1 MVKCAACA
9 KFMAAKGGE
18 TSCPKCSK
26 GLAPVGDTAGKQA
39 SPTGHLLDS
48 HDIVAEIRAQFDGMK
63 AEMLLEFQSFKEEL
77 RGLRTEVLQLK
88 SDLASIR
95 TDMTFCMSKVAVLE
109 ARTAEMET
117 YLTES
122 DIGTTGELEQAVSEL
137 KMACNDREQESLFN
151 EVEITGIPEHRGE
164 NLLHLIPLLAEK
176 IGVPFQEHD
185 INSIDRLG
193 SPMQENSVG
202 PRKIVIRFT
211 RRITRNT
218 FLQKARQRRGLI
230 TSAEL
235 GLEGP
240 PAPLYFNERLTRL
253 NRQLFAKAR
262 GECRHH
268 QWRYCWIKSGRIY
281 LRKDEGSQ
289 VSRIRVEKDLSVLFQ
304 DSPKM

>member
-1 MVKCAACA
+1 
-9 KFMAAKGGE
+9 
-18 TSCPKCSK
+18 
-26 GLAPVGDTAGKQA
+26 
-39 SPTGHLLDS
+39 
-48 HDIVAEIRAQFDGMK
+48 MK
-63 AEMLLEFQSFKEEL
+63 AEMLLEFKSFKEEL
-77 RGLRTEVLQLK
+77 RGLRIEVLQLK
-88 SDLASIR
+88 SDLAGIR
-95 TDMTFCMSKVAVLE
+95 TDMTCCISKVTVLE
-109 ARTAEMET
+109 ARTAEMEM

-137 KMACNDREQESLFN
+137 KMACNDREQESLHN

-185 INSIDRLG
+185 IDSIDRLG
-193 SPMQENSVG
+193 APMQEHSVSPVR
-202 PRKIVIRFT
+202 PRKVVIHFT
-211 RRITRNT
+211 RRTTRNA

-262 GECRHH
+262 EECRHH
-268 QWRYCWIKSGRIY
+268 KWKYCWIKSGRIY
-281 LRKDEGSQ
+281 LRKEQDSQ
-289 VSRIRVEKDLSVLFQ
+289 VCRIRVEKDLSAVFQ
-304 DSPKM
+304 DPPT